1 MLKYI
6 IGLLLSCF
14 SMLTVAQDV
23 PSIYVTLYHDYYASP
38 ESLKKLICSENA
50 STEIV
55 KRPVNNY
62 ALSIT
67 NNDTMH
73 ALCTIDSFMLGDFI
87 FRGEFH
93 AEVKDSSSGF
103 GFVFGLRDSTHYY
116 YLRLKYET
124 NNDILFQVILING
137 DTEKILTEGIMER
150 TGQDGWDQ
158 VAIRRDIVTTETKF
172 YINYM
177 EVPVETIKDRI
188 FILGSVGYMVEP
200 LVKMK
205 VDNVKIWG
213 PTSLKEIE

>member
-1 MLKYI
+1 MIKYI
-6 IGLLLSCF
+6 IALSFSFF
-14 SMLTVAQDV
+14 SMLTVAQHV

-38 ESLKKLICSENA
+38 ESIEKLICSENA
-50 STEIV
+50 SVEIV

-67 NNDTMH
+67 NNDTIH
-73 ALCTIDSFMLGDFI
+73 TLCTIDSFMLGDFI

-93 AEVKDSSSGF
+93 AEIKDSSSGF
-103 GFVFGLRDSTHYY
+103 GFVFGLRDSIHYY
-116 YLRLKYET
+116 YLRLKYEP
-124 NNDILFQVILING
+124 NNDIFFQVILING
-137 DTEKILTEGIMER
+137 HTEKVLTKGIMER
-150 TGQDGWDQ
+150 TGENGWDQ
-158 VAIRRDIVTTETKF
+158 IAVSRDIVTTETKF

-188 FILGSVGYMVEP
+188 LILGSVGYMVEP
-200 LVKMK
+200 MVKMS